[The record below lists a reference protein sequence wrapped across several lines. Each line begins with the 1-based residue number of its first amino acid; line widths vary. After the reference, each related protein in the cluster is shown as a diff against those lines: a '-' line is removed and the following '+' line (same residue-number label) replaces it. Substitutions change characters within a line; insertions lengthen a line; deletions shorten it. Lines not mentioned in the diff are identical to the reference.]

1 MYKLNEN
8 SIQRTSDDA
17 GIPLAEG
24 NRDYQQ
30 FIQDVAE
37 QGIGIV
43 EGKDVIAPD
52 YVDLRTGEDGYAST
66 GDQLDMQYKG
76 TWEAHIE
83 DVKTRFPKTNTG
95 STTIADVDDWVQEK
109 ADEWTFNKQLSEYI
123 VAIAR
128 LDKYILAGGRAE
140 VTEMQDT
147 LEVIV
152 DDDGMPVLND
162 DGENTY
168 VQEEVVVVSAIE
180 PLEPTVEQ
188 TVYDEDDIEAEP
200 TVETIENPEITQD
213 NLERAEAQAVVDNTP
228 QPVIDKA
235 NGEVEAE

>member
-8 SIQRTSDDA
+8 SIQRTSDKA
-17 GIPLAEG
+17 SIPLAEG

-52 YVDLRTGEDGYAST
+52 YVALRTGVDGYAST

-109 ADEWTFNKQLSEYI
+109 ADEWTFNKQLREYTA
-123 VAIAR
+123 AIAR
-128 LDKYILAGGRAE
+128 LDNYILADGRAE

-152 DDDGMPVLND
+152 DDEGIPVLND
-162 DGENTY
+162 DGEPTY

-180 PLEPTVEQ
+180 PLDATVEVTTQ
-188 TVYDEDDIEAEP
+188 ELDEEPVTTTVANPLIVKDDE
-200 TVETIENPEITQD
+200 
-213 NLERAEAQAVVDNTP
+213 ERAAAQTIIDNTP
-228 QPVIDKA
+228 Q
-235 NGEVEAE
+235 EVQDQVPGV

>member
-1 MYKLNEN
+1 MYKLTEN
-8 SIQRTSDDA
+8 GIQRTSDNA

-43 EGKDVIAPD
+43 EGKDVIAPV
-52 YVDLRTGEDGYAST
+52 YVALRTGVDGYAST

-109 ADEWTFNKQLSEYI
+109 ADEWTFNKQLREYTA
-123 VAIAR
+123 AIAR
-128 LDKYILAGGRAE
+128 LDNYILADGRAE

-162 DGENTY
+162 DGEPTY

-180 PLEPTVEQ
+180 PLDATVEVTTQ
-188 TVYDEDDIEAEP
+188 ELDEEP
-200 TVETIENPEITQD
+200 VTTTIANPLIVKD
-213 NLERAEAQAVVDNTP
+213 NEERAAAQTIIDNTP
-228 QPVIDKA
+228 Q
-235 NGEVEAE
+235 EVQDQVPGV